1 MEQEPVLNAHNKE
14 EYPPMHIG
22 GTNTPLNIK
31 YRHNI
36 VFILFVGVALLF
48 GCGGKSMYS
57 DTTDSSEEII
67 SPLNSQETD
76 SIEFYDEIIFETDRD
91 TNQYKQ
97 CLYHLKHLVDSGASI
112 PSSVLCDAAPRTEDE
127 YIISYR
133 LTECT
138 WTIDVAG
145 GTASLIDI
153 DYMLWQYAM
162 ADSVGVMEAYMLFGE
177 FVDGYVA
184 ESAFDN
190 FIALEEKYPSKF
202 AKLRKERSK
211 RWNEVYD
218 DWKLI
223 WSEY

>member
-1 MEQEPVLNAHNKE
+1 MEQEPILNAHNKE
-14 EYPPMHIG
+14 EYPPMHTEG
-22 GTNTPLNIK
+22 MNSTSKTK
-31 YRHNI
+31 YRHINI
-36 VFILFVGVALLF
+36 VILVVGVALLF

-57 DTTDSSEEII
+57 DTTDSSEEIF

-76 SIEFYDEIIFETDRD
+76 SIEFYDEITFETDRD

-97 CLYHLKHLVDSGASI
+97 CLYHLKHLVDSGACI
-112 PSSVLCDAAPRTEDE
+112 PSSVLCDATPRTEEE
-127 YIISYR
+127 YLISYI

-145 GTASLIDI
+145 GTASLIDME
-153 DYMLWQYAM
+153 YMLWQYSM
-162 ADSVGVMEAYMLFGE
+162 ADSVGAMEAYMLFGE

-190 FIALEEKYPSKF
+190 FIALEEKHPSKF